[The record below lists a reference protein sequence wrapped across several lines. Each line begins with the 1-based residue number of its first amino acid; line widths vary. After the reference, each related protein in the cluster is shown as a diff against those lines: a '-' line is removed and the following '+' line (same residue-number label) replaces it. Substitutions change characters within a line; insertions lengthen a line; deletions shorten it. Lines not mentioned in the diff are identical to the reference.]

1 VRLGHDYLPNKIK
14 NNMKNQ
20 VIKSLTSDHGKEIIA
35 YWKSRDVD
43 TCSCDGC
50 YNEKDG
56 DSCIYYGVIN
66 GKFRCYTLW
75 EVIPT
80 FAEIIELPKEPMKN
94 QVIKVETKKHGKK
107 VIAHWKSKGVET
119 YGYAGAG
126 TEKDGNTFI
135 YYGVINRT
143 FRCYSLQEV
152 TEVKAEI
159 IELPKLPK
167 KEKLIKTVDSGND
180 FKIRICVKDE
190 IRATLTDEL
199 IKVVNSQDKRIKVL
213 EALVLKFI
221 KKER

>member
-1 VRLGHDYLPNKIK
+1 
-14 NNMKNQ
+14 MKNQ

-80 FAEIIELPKEPMKN
+80 FAEIIELPK
-94 QVIKVETKKHGKK
+94 
-107 VIAHWKSKGVET
+107 
-119 YGYAGAG
+119 
-126 TEKDGNTFI
+126 
-135 YYGVINRT
+135 
-143 FRCYSLQEV
+143 
-152 TEVKAEI
+152 
-159 IELPKLPK
+159 LPK

-180 FKIRICVKDE
+180 FKIRLCVKDE

-221 KKER
+221 KKEKP